1 MNRLD
6 VYLHTERVGRLERL
20 EQGRLQFTYEPGWLN
35 RAGLAL
41 SHSLPPRPE
50 PFDDAGCRPFFAGLL
65 PEGEFLRAVARA
77 FGVSAT
83 NPFAV
88 LTAIGGECAGA
99 VSLAP
104 EATPPP
110 ATGPPRWL
118 DADELAELID
128 ELPRRPLLA
137 GGSDEGLRLS
147 LAGAQDKLP
156 VIFEG
161 GRLGITR
168 GDPPSTHIIKLPS
181 ERFDDMTANEAF
193 CLALARW
200 VGLDAVEAGARIASE
215 GAPETGPGDREY
227 LLVARYDREA
237 VNGGGAQRIHQEDLC
252 QALGFVPE
260 LKYEA
265 DGGPGVAA
273 CARHLREHCAAP
285 AVDILS
291 FLDGL
296 IFNFII
302 GNHDA
307 HSKNLSLVLEG
318 PRSPRLAPFYDLI
331 STAAYEGLSRK
342 MAMKLGGEYR
352 PAYVRG
358 RHLDRSAGDLEMTPT
373 AFRRRAVEL
382 CERVEEAIEPARD
395 EIPPEFAVRPVLER
409 VGTEIRGGIK
419 RLREAVAER

>member
-6 VYLHTERVGRLERL
+6 VYLHSERVGHLERR
-20 EQGRLQFTYEPGWLN
+20 EQGRLHFTYEPDWVD
-35 RAGLAL
+35 RAGPAL
-41 SHSLPPRPE
+41 SHSLPLRPE
-50 PFDDAGCRPFFAGLL
+50 PFDDAACRPFFAGLL
-65 PEGEFLRAVARA
+65 PEGEFLRAVARS

-104 EATPPP
+104 EGASPPRM
-110 ATGPPRWL
+110 GPPKWL
-118 DADELAELID
+118 NARELADLID

-137 GGSDEGLRLS
+137 GDPDEGLRLS

-156 VIFEG
+156 VIYAG
-161 GRLGITR
+161 GRVGITR

-193 CLALARW
+193 CLALARRATLNA
-200 VGLDAVEAGARIASE
+200 VDADARIASR
-215 GAPETGPGDREY
+215 GAFETHPDDREY
-227 LLVARYDREA
+227 LLVARYDREMDED
-237 VNGGGAQRIHQEDLC
+237 GTRRIHQEDLC

-273 CARHLREHCAAP
+273 CARHLREHSAAP
-285 AVDILS
+285 AVDILG
-291 FLDGL
+291 LVDAL
-296 IFNFII
+296 IFNFIV

-307 HSKNLSLVLEG
+307 HSKNLSLILQG
-318 PRSPRLAPFYDLI
+318 PLSPRLAPLYDLI
-331 STAAYEGLSRK
+331 STTAYEGLSRK

-358 RHLDRSAGDLEMTPT
+358 RHLERLAGDLEMPPS
-373 AFRRRAVEL
+373 ALRRRAAAL
-382 CERVEEAIEPARD
+382 SGRVEEAMGPALED
-395 EIPPEFAVRPVLER
+395 IPSEFAARPILER
-409 VGTEIRGGIK
+409 VRAQTRTGIK
-419 RLREAVAER
+419 RLREAIGDR